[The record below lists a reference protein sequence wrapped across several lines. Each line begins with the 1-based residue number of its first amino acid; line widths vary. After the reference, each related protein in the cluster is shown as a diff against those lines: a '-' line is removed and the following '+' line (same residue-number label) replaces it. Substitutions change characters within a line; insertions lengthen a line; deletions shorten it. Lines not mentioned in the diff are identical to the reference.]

1 MFRATL
7 KSAATLKKIFASIDG
22 LLEEANLECTEN
34 GMFLKCLDSA
44 RVTFIS
50 LTLEINAFESYD
62 CPRPLVMGIKF
73 ESMKTTL
80 NCAYNDDSITLESTY
95 EADYLT
101 MKFFDEA
108 GERTSE
114 YQMMLMNIEAEPL
127 EVPDPPFD
135 NVVTLQSDTFKKTIS
150 DLFKFGA
157 ECIFDVNEGSI
168 TFSAEGQTG
177 RGKVTF
183 TNKENK
189 TSILCKAPT
198 KSTYGMRYLSNYA
211 KAEIVSPVVELGIS
225 ADLPLRV
232 TFKQIGAISLVFY
245 LAPKLIED

>member
-22 LLEEANLECTEN
+22 LIEEANLECTEN
-34 GMFLKCLDSA
+34 GMFLKCMDSA
-44 RVTFIS
+44 RVTFVS

-80 NCAYNDDSITLESTY
+80 NCAYNEDSVTLESTY

-101 MKFFDEA
+101 IKFSDEA
-108 GERTSE
+108 GERASE

-135 NVVTLQSDTFKKTIS
+135 NIVTLQSETFKKTIS

-157 ECIFDVNEGSI
+157 ECVFEVNEGSI
-168 TFSAEGQTG
+168 TFSTEGQTG

-183 TNKENK
+183 NNKENK
-189 TSILCKAPT
+189 TTIACKTHT

-211 KAEIVSPVVELGIS
+211 KAELVSPIIELGIS
-225 ADLPLRV
+225 EGLPLRV
-232 TFKQIGAISLVFY
+232 MFRQVGAISLVFY